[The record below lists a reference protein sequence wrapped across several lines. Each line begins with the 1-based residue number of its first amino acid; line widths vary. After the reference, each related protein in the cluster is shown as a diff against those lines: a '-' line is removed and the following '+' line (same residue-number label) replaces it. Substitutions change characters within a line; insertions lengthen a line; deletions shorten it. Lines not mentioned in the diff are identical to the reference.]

1 MVDNCAHCG
10 KRFSWF
16 ETKYWNPQDDN
27 SKLCV
32 ECSKR
37 IKNKSANNK
46 KIGLKER
53 IKEQKEKAEQQKK
66 IFSQKNGKQRIKNKR
81 NKKRINSDSD
91 PLKILKLR
99 FAKGEIT
106 KKEYQET
113 REMIQDN

>member
-1 MVDNCAHCG
+1 MVDNCADCG
-10 KRFSWF
+10 KQFSWF

-27 SKLCV
+27 SKLCA

-46 KIGLKER
+46 KTGLKER

-113 REMIQDN
+113 REMIQDD